1 MESTYLWNQMID
13 VIRQEVKPATG
24 CTEPISLA
32 FAAAMA
38 AKELGE
44 PVQSIKALVSANL
57 MKNGMGVMVPG
68 TGMPGLMIAAAVG
81 ALGGDAEAGLQV
93 LKSLSPKALAKSK
106 AMIEAGRVSV
116 DIKKDTEHVLYA
128 EAEVHGTNHW
138 VKVVIVD
145 NHTHVVLI
153 EKDGDTLFEKES
165 TSTLG
170 ETDKTAFLQTLSLK
184 DILDFAEGVPLED
197 IRFIREAE
205 LLNDVLSKEG
215 LRGDYGLK
223 IGCTMKAG
231 IEQGVLSTDL
241 SRDIQLRT
249 AAASDAR
256 MGGAPYPA
264 MTNSGS
270 GNQGIT
276 ASEPV
281 TVVADHLQVSEE
293 RRIRALALSNMVAIY
308 AHGYL
313 PKLSAFCAVV
323 TAAMGAAAGMAWL
336 LDTKTPYQTICRAI
350 ASMNGGIVGMVCDGA
365 ADSCSMK
372 VASAVEIAY
381 RSVMMALAG
390 IRVEGTDGLVSDSAD
405 ECIQNIG
412 KLASNGM
419 QQTDCEVLHIMMNKN
434 KAQSPA

>member
-1 MESTYLWNQMID
+1 MEENYLWNQMID

-32 FAAAMA
+32 FAAATA

-57 MKNGMGVMVPG
+57 MKNGMGVTVPG

-93 LKSLSPKALAKSK
+93 LKSLSPNALVKSK
-106 AMIEAGRVSV
+106 AMIADGRVSV
-116 DIKKDTEHVLYA
+116 DIKKDTDHVLYA
-128 EAEVHGTNHW
+128 EAEVHGKNHW

-145 NHTHVVLI
+145 NHTNVILI
-153 EKDGDTLFEKES
+153 EKDGDVLLKKETTSSSGEK
-165 TSTLG
+165 
-170 ETDKTAFLQTLSLK
+170 DKTDFLQTLSLK
-184 DILDFAEGVPLED
+184 DILDFAEGVPIKD
-197 IRFIREAE
+197 IQFIKEAE

-223 IGCTMKAG
+223 IGYTMKAG
-231 IEQGVLSTDL
+231 IEQGVLSNDL

-249 AAASDAR
+249 VAASDAR

-281 TVVADHLQVSEE
+281 TVVADHLKVSEE
-293 RRIRALALSNMVAIY
+293 RRLRALILSNMVAIY

-381 RSVMMALAG
+381 RSVMLSLAG
-390 IRVEGTDGLVSDSAD
+390 IRVESTDGLVSDSAD
-405 ECIQNIG
+405 ECIRNIG
-412 KLASNGM
+412 VLASKGM
-419 QQTDCEVLHIMMNKN
+419 QHTDCEVLNIMLSKN
-434 KAQSPA
+434 KDQTPV